1 MRRLLVAV
9 VLGILVSPAAAESAR
24 PEVTVNAGAVLPVF
38 LLYESP
44 GPWVAASVV
53 WAKDEHVQLVANAD
67 VGVLAVSGATRI
79 PMSIGAGARVTAH
92 RYVPV
97 WVQLGVGLTVYV
109 ERIGVALP
117 ERTLRET
124 DRGAAL
130 TADLAIGLR
139 VTRRWEVVVGYDHQL
154 VSSELSAIAPRVRQP
169 HETLP
174 FLGTAMISVGRQL

>member
-1 MRRLLVAV
+1 MRHVLVSLVLV
-9 VLGILVSPAAAESAR
+9 VTASPAAAESTR
-24 PEVTVNAGAVLPVF
+24 PTVTVNAGAMLPVF

-44 GPWVAASVV
+44 GPWVGASVV
-53 WAKDEHVQLVANAD
+53 WARDEHVQLVASSD
-67 VGVLAVSGATRI
+67 VGLLAVSGSTRI
-79 PMSIGAGARVTAH
+79 PLSVGCGARFTAH
-92 RYVPV
+92 RRVPL
-97 WVQLGVGLTVYV
+97 WVQLGVGLTGYV

-139 VTRRWEVVVGYDHQL
+139 ITRRWELAVGYDHQL
-154 VSSELSAIAPRVRQP
+154 LSSEPSTIAPRVRQP

-174 FLGTAMISVGRQL
+174 FLGTATVSVGSRL